1 LPSKLGFVE
10 SFWATELLGIQVPF
24 GAAPVADVEPLGA
37 VVGAADADVEE
48 VVGDD
53 VF

>member
-1 LPSKLGFVE
+1 LPSKLDFVE
-10 SFWATELLGIQVPF
+10 SFGATELLGIQVPF
-24 GAAPVADVEPLGA
+24 GAADVEPPGA

>member
-1 LPSKLGFVE
+1 VPLG
-10 SFWATELLGIQVPF
+10 T
-24 GAAPVADVEPLGA
+24 APVADVESLGA
-37 VVGAADADVEE
+37 VVDAADADVEE